1 MPDQPTVPL
10 SPAQRLLTWVD
21 DVAPG
26 VVFGP
31 RFVCL
36 GGYRLTGPLDVP
48 VLRAALDGLV
58 VRHEAL
64 RTVLVRDGAAA
75 PFRRVAPPAPVP
87 LVEVAPKRLID
98 TIVAGSYPPES
109 VPLLRA
115 FLARHDATDATLV
128 LVAQHTAAD
137 PWSMRILV
145 TDLLRGYAER
155 LAGRDAAGTP
165 PGRDGFPVPRR
176 APDEQR
182 TQLLTEYWRQVLT
195 GVPALPLPAAAPGG
209 APRTAETRF
218 PVAVTDARLRAA
230 ARALRTSPFVL
241 LLSGFVGALG
251 AATGATD
258 LTVPVLTHGRDRAD
272 WETVGLFMNALPVR
286 VDLTGEPDPP
296 ETLRRVHTAFA
307 TAFTREVPLA
317 DLVSWLP
324 EAARF
329 FAPGG
334 PVSAQFEVIQVP
346 PAQPAGPLAYEPVH
360 LPAGLPL
367 GGPVIPVNGL
377 AAWLEQ
383 DAEGRYTGTVRYR
396 ADLFARPTIDQL
408 VTGYAD
414 RLDRM
419 VRS

>member
-1 MPDQPTVPL
+1 MLDQPTLPL

-48 VLRAALDGLV
+48 VLREALDRLV
-58 VRHEAL
+58 LRHEAL
-64 RTVLVRDGAAA
+64 RTVLVREGAT
-75 PFRRVAPPAPVP
+75 PCLRVEPPAPVP
-87 LVEVAPKRLID
+87 LVEVTPDRLID
-98 TIVAGSYPPES
+98 TVVAGRYPPGS
-109 VPLLRA
+109 VPLLWA
-115 FLARHDATDATLV
+115 FLARHDTTDATLV

-137 PWSMRILV
+137 PWSMRILID
-145 TDLLRGYAER
+145 DLLRAYADR
-155 LAGRDAAGTP
+155 LAGRGHDPAGTP
-165 PGRDGFPVPRR
+165 PDRVPVSRR
-176 APDEQR
+176 APDER
-182 TQLLTEYWRQVLT
+182 RAGLLTEHWRQVLT
-195 GVPALPLPAAAPGG
+195 DVPGLPLPAAPPGG

-218 PVAVTDARLRAA
+218 PVAVTDPRLRAA
-230 ARALRTSPFVL
+230 ARARRTSPFVL
-241 LLSGFVGALG
+241 LLSGFIGALG
-251 AATGATD
+251 ATTGATD
-258 LTVPVLTHGRDRAD
+258 VTVPVLTYGRARSD

-296 ETLRRVHTAFA
+296 ETLRRVHSAFA
-307 TAFTREVPLA
+307 AAFTREVPLA
-317 DLVSWLP
+317 DLVSSLP

-329 FAPGG
+329 FAPDG

-346 PAQPAGPLAYEPVH
+346 PARPSGPLAYEPVH

-396 ADLFARPTIDQL
+396 ADLFSRRTIDRL

-414 RLDRM
+414 RLDRT
-419 VRS
+419 VRP